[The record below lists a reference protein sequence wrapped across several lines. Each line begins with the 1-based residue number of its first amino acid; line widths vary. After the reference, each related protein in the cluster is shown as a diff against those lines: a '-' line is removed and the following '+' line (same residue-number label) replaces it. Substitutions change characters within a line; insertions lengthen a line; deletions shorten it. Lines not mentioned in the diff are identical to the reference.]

1 MEKKAS
7 KSSTSSAPQRS
18 QDEKYSEYLRAMVKQ
33 ARNQIKQDS
42 GEILSP
48 RERHRNKET
57 IKQPYNEGDTMQ
69 KTTRVSIIAS
79 MVPDEI
85 INEHSDHSV
94 RRYETALMFI
104 DVSGE
109 CTFNLL
115 FHVFQAGSI
124 YSRPAFVK

>member
-1 MEKKAS
+1 
-7 KSSTSSAPQRS
+7 
-18 QDEKYSEYLRAMVKQ
+18 
-33 ARNQIKQDS
+33 
-42 GEILSP
+42 
-48 RERHRNKET
+48 
-57 IKQPYNEGDTMQ
+57 MQ

-109 CTFNLL
+109 CTFKPHFIYHASTPQLL
-115 FHVFQAGSI
+115 FINQRVQGLPDNKYYLKIPNTRNNKNYRLLTNRVVSHLLHLQKTTVWMHNYILQVMLHRGL
-124 YSRPAFVK
+124 